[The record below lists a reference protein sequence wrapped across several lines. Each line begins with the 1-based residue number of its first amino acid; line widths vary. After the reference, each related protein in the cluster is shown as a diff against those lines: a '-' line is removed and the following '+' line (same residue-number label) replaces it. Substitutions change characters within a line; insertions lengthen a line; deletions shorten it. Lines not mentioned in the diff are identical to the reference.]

1 MESGWPIQICGTG
14 AYNPEKVID
23 NESFT
28 KYLDTSDEWI
38 RTRTGIS
45 ERRNVAK
52 TEFTSTISRIASERA
67 LEDAGVDAGDVDLI
81 IVATASGDYPFPS
94 TASIIQHE
102 LGAKR
107 AGALDVNAACSGFMY
122 GTTVAAGMIAANMKE
137 CAIVVGAETLS
148 RFIDA
153 EDRTTCILFGDG
165 AGAAVLKKCDEDAG
179 PRILYSDLGCDGS
192 RTDHIWIPAGG
203 SRNPT
208 SSTTVAER
216 LHFMRMKGRE
226 VYKFAVVKMQ
236 RLIENALEAT
246 GLSTADLK
254 LLIPH
259 QSNLR
264 IIESVQEKLGL
275 PSEKIAVNIDRYG
288 NTSAASVIMAM
299 DEARRSGQLVS
310 GDHALLVAIGAGLVW
325 GTMIVRL

>member
-1 MESGWPIQICGTG
+1 MENGWPIQICGTG

-23 NESFT
+23 NDSFAA
-28 KYLDTSDEWI
+28 YLDTSDEWI

-45 ERRNVAK
+45 ERRNVAE

-67 LEDAGVDAGDVDLI
+67 LEDAGVDPADVDLI
-81 IVATASGDYPFPS
+81 LVATASGDYPFPS

-107 AGALDVNAACSGFMY
+107 AGALDVSAACAGFMY
-122 GTTVAAGMIAANMKE
+122 GTTIAAGMIAANMKE

-148 RFIDA
+148 RFIDP
-153 EDRTTCILFGDG
+153 EDRATCILFGDG
-165 AGAAVLKKCDEDAG
+165 AGAAVLRKSDDSG

-203 SRNPT
+203 SRNPAT
-208 SSTTVAER
+208 ETTTAER

-236 RLIENALEAT
+236 RLIEDALEAT
-246 GLSTADLK
+246 GLTAADLK

-264 IIESVQEKLGL
+264 IIESVQEKLNL
-275 PSEKIAVNIDRYG
+275 PAEKIAVNIDRFG
-288 NTSAASVIMAM
+288 NTSAASVIMAL
-299 DEARRSGQLVS
+299 DEARRSGRLVA
-310 GDHALLVAIGAGLVW
+310 GDHVLLVAIGAGLVW